1 MSCVFLI
8 LSQFY
13 FEGRD
18 GKSHKQLSKTL
29 SKDLKLDVESIGNLL
44 LFCPNVGKYCFTD
57 TFYYV
62 HNSVWINLDFVRVV
76 VVHKMSMVK
85 MILQASGFAL
95 LYARISSRLV

>member
-1 MSCVFLI
+1 MLENIVSLI
-8 LSQFY
+8 HS
-13 FEGRD
+13 
-18 GKSHKQLSKTL
+18 
-29 SKDLKLDVESIGNLL
+29 N
-44 LFCPNVGKYCFTD
+44 
-57 TFYYV
+57 YV